1 MAYDPARHRRRSIRL
16 PDYDYAAP
24 GWYFVTVCE
33 HQRRLLFGTVAHGT
47 MHLSAAGRIVQTAW
61 HDLPDHYPHVRLD
74 AFVVMPNH
82 VHGIIGIVDTV
93 NPNDVAEPTAAGSVT
108 VGAGLNPAPTDGTTG
123 GTRNNTRHGL
133 PEIVRAFK
141 TFSARRVNRLR
152 GTPGAPV
159 WQRNYWERI
168 VRTDRELANV
178 RRYIAENPQCWHR
191 DRLRPRHQ
199 LR

>member
-1 MAYDPARHRRRSIRL
+1 
-16 PDYDYAAP
+16 
-24 GWYFVTVCE
+24 
-33 HQRRLLFGTVAHGT
+33 
-47 MHLSAAGRIVQTAW
+47 
-61 HDLPDHYPHVRLD
+61 
-74 AFVVMPNH
+74 MPNH

-108 VGAGLNPAPTDGTTG
+108 VGAGFKPAPTDGTTG